1 VFDPDYG
8 SPLEDVVC
16 RYASECLGRG
26 RALDL
31 LYRAGTSKAY
41 PFCSWIPFWTR
52 GNFPQTISS
61 WRGERGNFSAGG
73 KRATGAQVLP
83 TKKFVLSVRG
93 FSFDTIVRMSDMR
106 TDKKDIVSFV
116 NSIYSLVESLK
127 SYPTSESRHDLK
139 WKLPIGNAGRPY
151 FEPPNQYLIPQDII
165 AGDTT
170 LGDWPPDLGKNI
182 SMISSKQ
189 DMMDFCKKP
198 HNLRELT

>member
-1 VFDPDYG
+1 
-8 SPLEDVVC
+8 
-16 RYASECLGRG
+16 
-26 RALDL
+26 
-31 LYRAGTSKAY
+31 
-41 PFCSWIPFWTR
+41 
-52 GNFPQTISS
+52 
-61 WRGERGNFSAGG
+61 
-73 KRATGAQVLP
+73 
-83 TKKFVLSVRG
+83 
-93 FSFDTIVRMSDMR
+93 MSDMR